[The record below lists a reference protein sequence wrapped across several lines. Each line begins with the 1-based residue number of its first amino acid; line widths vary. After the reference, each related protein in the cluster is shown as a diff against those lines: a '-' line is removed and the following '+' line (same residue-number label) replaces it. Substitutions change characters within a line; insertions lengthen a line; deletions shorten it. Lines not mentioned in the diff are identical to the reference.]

1 MTESMRINLD
11 LGVGGWES
19 TALAFI
25 RLGRQMVKPTT
36 DFKANIVFPK
46 ALEQNENNGLLFGQH
61 CSQTDPALPRF
72 TRTLI
77 INGPSILTVPTP
89 CLVSN
94 SPTLFSEIAVRELVS
109 AFWRI
114 LPNPLQVFASCVVAF
129 HTSLAVHSD
138 FIDCTLVPDELV

>member
-11 LGVGGWES
+11 LGGKS

-61 CSQTDPALPRF
+61 CSR
-72 TRTLI
+72 
-77 INGPSILTVPTP
+77 
-89 CLVSN
+89 
-94 SPTLFSEIAVRELVS
+94 PTLHYPPS
-109 AFWRI
+109 
-114 LPNPLQVFASCVVAF
+114 PGTNY
-129 HTSLAVHSD
+129 
-138 FIDCTLVPDELV
+138 